1 MESLAR
7 LVAMIYL
14 TLWLLVFCLEFYVV
28 YRLISIFFSN
38 YGGCWYIV
46 WFLLTVAISW
56 FTVLIMIKL
65 IIKLKG

>member
-7 LVAMIYL
+7 LVAIIYL

-28 YRLISIFFSN
+28 CRLISIFFNN
-38 YGGCWYIV
+38 YGGYWYIV
-46 WFLLTVAISW
+46 WFLLTMAISW

-65 IIKLKG
+65 IIRLKG